1 MDTTGSFP
9 KSGGSTSATD
19 KVVGAAKDGV
29 RTAEKGL
36 NEAARS
42 AAAKVDQFRDEAAPA
57 LNSASAKAREVAQKG
72 KDTVTEAT
80 QQLRDRAVEASDAA
94 AAYAKDEPMKALL
107 IAAAAGA
114 LLMGLLSMLVRS
126 HD

>member
-1 MDTTGSFP
+1 MDTGNFP

-19 KVVGAAKDGV
+19 KVVGAGKEGA

-36 NEAARS
+36 NEAASS
-42 AAAKVDQFRDEAAPA
+42 AASKIDKFRDEAAPA
-57 LNSASAKAREVAQKG
+57 LESASTKAREVVQKG
-72 KDTVTEAT
+72 KDTLTEAT
-80 QQLRDRAVEASDAA
+80 DQLRDRAVEASDAA

-126 HD
+126 DD